1 MANTGYNTNI
11 THDTNRL
18 KNDLRR
24 IEEEVA
30 KLETE
35 KTKMITEITSL
46 SAMWEGPAKSAFAM
60 QFQFD
65 QMILGM
71 TISRLK
77 KYCNDIRDICATYE
91 KADSDVAAEIA
102 QLR

>member
-1 MANTGYNTNI
+1 MANTGYNTDM
-11 THDTNRL
+11 THNTNRL
-18 KNDLRR
+18 RNDLRR

-30 KLETE
+30 KLEAE

-46 SAMWEGPAKSAFAM
+46 SAMWEGPAKNAFEI
-60 QFQFD
+60 QFKFD

-77 KYCNDIRDICATYE
+77 KYCNEIKDICTTYE